1 MKSIPGLRL
10 RGAPSTS
17 TAVLCP
23 GGCGETVLRLGS
35 EESLSTRAR
44 PVDIT
49 RTEEGTC
56 PKCATAYRLAVG
68 GSSI

>member
-10 RGAPSTS
+10 RRTPSTS

-23 GGCGETVLRLGS
+23 GGCGETVLRLGP

-44 PVDIT
+44 PVQIT

-56 PKCATAYRLAVG
+56 QKCGKEFRLAVG
-68 GSSI
+68 ESSK